1 MDRIILYASSEMQN
15 WEFKRDLDLFKKEMK
30 ATLNNT
36 NEDID
41 NELITRTDKFLKDR
55 GIVIDE
61 EEIDVTI
68 DN

>member
-1 MDRIILYASSEMQN
+1 
-15 WEFKRDLDLFKKEMK
+15 MK

-41 NELITRTDKFLKDR
+41 KEIIARTDKFLKDR

-61 EEIDVTI
+61 EEIDITI

>member
-1 MDRIILYASSEMQN
+1 MYI
-15 WEFKRDLDLFKKEMK
+15 FKKEMK

-41 NELITRTDKFLKDR
+41 NELITRTDKFLEDR

-61 EEIDVTI
+61 EEIDITI

>member
-1 MDRIILYASSEMQN
+1 MQN
-15 WEFKRDLDLFKKEMK
+15 WEFKRDLDSFKKEMK
-30 ATLNNT
+30 ATFNNT

-41 NELITRTDKFLKDR
+41 KEIMARTDKFLKDR

-61 EEIDVTI
+61 EEIDITI